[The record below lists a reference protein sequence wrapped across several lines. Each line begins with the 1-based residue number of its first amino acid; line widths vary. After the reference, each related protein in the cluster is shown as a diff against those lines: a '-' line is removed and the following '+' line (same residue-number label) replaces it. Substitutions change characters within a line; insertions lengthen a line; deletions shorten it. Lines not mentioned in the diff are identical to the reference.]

1 MELERLPTERGARF
15 YKTHTGLK
23 LPSVTTILG
32 VIAKPALIPWAAQR
46 ERESVIAAVKRAY
59 DDMTQFEG
67 TAPTT
72 EMFMELTAAELEKEK
87 ADQSA
92 LRRAATIGTQVHAR
106 IEWEFLGELKRER
119 SDDPPPL
126 ESAEAE
132 RSFGR
137 ASDWRKATKLKVIDT
152 ERMVASLHG
161 QYAGTL
167 DALVKV
173 GGKVGIL
180 DFKTGKR
187 VYEEAYLQ
195 SCAYRLALAEEG
207 IKTQTGW
214 IVLLPKSEG
223 EEPFQVIETPPI
235 AEMIAPWQAALSL
248 YRWTREQKRK
258 DNDGKTTQR

>member
-1 MELERLPTERGARF
+1 MKLERLPTERGARL

-59 DDMTQFEG
+59 DDS
-67 TAPTT
+67 T
-72 EMFMELTAAELEKEK
+72 ELGERPDAELFMELVAAEIEKEK
-87 ADQSA
+87 AYRA
-92 LRRAATIGTQVHAR
+92 TLRKAAKIGTQVHER

-235 AEMIAPWQAALSL
+235 AEMIAQWQAALSL

>member
-32 VIAKPALIPWAAQR
+32 VIAKPALIPWAATQ
-46 ERESVIAAVKRAY
+46 ERTAVIAAVRRAY
-59 DDMTQFEG
+59 EDTVELGELPD
-67 TAPTT
+67 P
-72 EMFMELTAAELEKEK
+72 EMFMELTATEIEKEK
-87 ADQSA
+87 AYRSS
-92 LRRAATIGTQVHAR
+92 LRKAAKIGTQVHER
-106 IEWEFLGELKRER
+106 IEWEFLGELGRPRKET
-119 SDDPPPL
+119 PPPL
-126 ESAEAE
+126 DSAEAE

-137 ASDWRKATKLKVIDT
+137 ASDWRKATNLKVLDT

-167 DALVKV
+167 DALVEV
-173 GGKVGIL
+173 DGRVGIL

-187 VYEEAYLQ
+187 VYEEALLQ
-195 SCAYRLALAEEG
+195 GCAYRLALAEEG
-207 IKTQTGW
+207 IKTETGW

-223 EEPFQVIETPPI
+223 EEPFQIVEMPPI
-235 AEMIAPWQAALSL
+235 AELIAPWQAAVSL

-258 DNDGKTTQR
+258 DK

>member
-1 MELERLPTERGARF
+1 MKLERLLTERGARF

-23 LPSVTTILG
+23 LPSVTSILS

-46 ERESVIAAVKRAY
+46 ERESVVAAVKRAY
-59 DDMTQFEG
+59 DDS
-67 TAPTT
+67 T
-72 EMFMELTAAELEKEK
+72 ELGERPDVELFMELVAAEIEKEK
-87 ADQSA
+87 AYRATLRSA
-92 LRRAATIGTQVHAR
+92 AKIGTQVHER
-106 IEWEFLGELKRER
+106 IEWEFLGELGRPRNET
-119 SDDPPPL
+119 PPPL
-126 ESAEAE
+126 DSAEAE

-137 ASDWRKATKLKVIDT
+137 ASDWRKATKLKVLDT

-187 VYEEAYLQ
+187 VYEEHYLQ

-207 IKTQTGW
+207 IKTDTGW
-214 IVLLPKSEG
+214 IVLLPKQDG
-223 EEPFQVIETPPI
+223 GEPFQVVETPPI
-235 AEMIAPWQAALSL
+235 AEMLAPWQAALSL